1 MSRITEVVGPPLAV
15 APPGT
20 HTFRQSEENK
30 VSKDSGDFGLPPHAA
45 KNREIV
51 EQRLRDVSAGHGLQ
65 ETLTIEWRTKPQV
78 VQVIDMPVDALYYN
92 PGTHRIRAQRSFDPQ
107 QDRRL
112 DDDPWSDDSQEYLA
126 HLLKA
131 QPADPA
137 SRDKD
142 FEELKQSLKDFRQNE
157 PGLITREGILVNG
170 NTRAAALRELG
181 VLDIRVG
188 VLPDSCTW
196 ADVNRVELSLQL
208 RHDTRRPYSYINRL
222 LTIDEQV
229 EAGRPLKEI
238 AREFRIRESTAEQDL
253 WVLACLRDLSDRSA
267 AGGVRLR
274 LLDFEDAQEK
284 LREVHR
290 AYAKESKA
298 DLRKAELLKE
308 NRLAAIVMDF
318 SKTDVRL
325 IEADFRSR
333 YLEHR
338 LPETLKAAP
347 APAAGRVIPGLNRA
361 VKAEQPQVIAARAF
375 TDSVL
380 RAKAVVRAKD
390 KVSSAQSEAAAAVF
404 EEAHRAVEDALEP
417 AGKDARVR
425 KRKQAAPD
433 RLHDACQDIEQ
444 CITDMV
450 LAGGSRSLDEEA
462 LDEAV
467 LKLRAAL
474 SKLARATAQ
483 YIEVPGEGVE
493 WLRDAVRPEQ
503 P

>member
-1 MSRITEVVGPPLAV
+1 MIKDVGDFGRPPLA
-15 APPGT
+15 A
-20 HTFRQSEENK
+20 ENK
-30 VSKDSGDFGLPPHAA
+30 DL
-45 KNREIV
+45 V
-51 EQRLRDVSAGHGLQ
+51 EQRLKEVAVGTGLQ

-78 VQVIDMPVDALYYN
+78 VQVIDMPVESLYYN

-107 QDRRL
+107 RDRRL
-112 DDDPWSDDSQEYLA
+112 DEDPWSDESQAYLQY
-126 HLLKA
+126 LLQA
-131 QPADPA
+131 EPSDP
-137 SRDKD
+137 SKRDKD

-181 VLDIRVG
+181 VPYIRVG
-188 VLPDSCTW
+188 VLPDSCTQ
-196 ADVNRVELSLQL
+196 ADINTVELSLQL

-229 EAGRPLKEI
+229 VKAGRPLKEV
-238 AREFRIRESTAEQDL
+238 ARDFRIRESTAEQDL
-253 WVLACLRDLSDRSA
+253 WVLNCLRELRDRSTTEDA
-267 AGGVRLR
+267 QLR

-290 AYAKESKA
+290 AYAKVSKA
-298 DLRKAELLKE
+298 DPKKAELLKE

-325 IEADFRSR
+325 IEDDFRTR

-338 LPETLKAAP
+338 LPDELKAAP
-347 APAAGRVIPGLNRA
+347 TAVAERVIPGINRA
-361 VKAEQPQVIAARAF
+361 VRAEVPQVAAARAF
-375 TDSVL
+375 TDSIL
-380 RAKAVVRAKD
+380 RAKAVLRAGN
-390 KVSSAQSEAAAAVF
+390 KVSPAHAEKAASVF
-404 EEAHRAVEDALEP
+404 EDAHEAVEDALVP

-444 CITDMV
+444 CVTDMV
-450 LAGGSRSLDEEA
+450 LARASRSLDEEA

-467 LKLRAAL
+467 LKLKASL
-474 SKLARATAQ
+474 GKLALAAAQ
-483 YIEVPGEGVE
+483 SIEVPGDGVA
-493 WLRDAVRPEQ
+493 WLLDAVRSEDS
-503 P
+503 